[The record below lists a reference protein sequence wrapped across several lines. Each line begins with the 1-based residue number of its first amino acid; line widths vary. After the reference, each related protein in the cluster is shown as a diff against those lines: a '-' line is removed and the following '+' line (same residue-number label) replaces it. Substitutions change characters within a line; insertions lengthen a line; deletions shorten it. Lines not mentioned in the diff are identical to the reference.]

1 MNYKMAIVDECGEVM
16 AWMSDLTSTETEKM
30 LNEHPEWQMRPIQL

>member
-16 AWMSDLTSTETEKM
+16 AWMSELTKDETLQM
-30 LNEHPEWQMRPIQL
+30 LEEHPEWKMRPVAV